1 MSNARNMT
9 ADDKQCLEFFRMF
22 CKGASVFAGLVA
34 DMTGDDGGGSAAVT
48 DTAQAEPTA
57 PAQAE
62 TKDQAPAKPTAP
74 AQAETKAPAEAE
86 TAANDGG
93 QRITRTDV
101 QRAMAAKVR
110 ELAAK
115 GSSPDV
121 VGQLLPK
128 FHGAGCVSDLKAED
142 YPAFLEELAKL

>member
-34 DMTGDDGGGSAAVT
+34 DMTEDGGTDEPAAVADNAVKT
-48 DTAQAEPTA
+48 EQAPAAPTA
-57 PAQAE
+57 PA
-62 TKDQAPAKPTAP
+62 P
-74 AQAETKAPAEAE
+74 AETKAPAPAE
-86 TAANDGG
+86 TAASTSGPK
-93 QRITRTDV
+93 ITRTDV

-110 ELAAK
+110 ELTAK
-115 GSSPDV
+115 GSSPEV
-121 VGQLLPK
+121 VGQLLPR
-128 FHGAGCVSDLKAED
+128 FHGAGCVSDLKADD

>member
-34 DMTGDDGGGSAAVT
+34 DMTGDGGGGSAAVA
-48 DTAQAEPTA
+48 DTAQAETKDPAPAEPTA
-57 PAQAE
+57 PA
-62 TKDQAPAKPTAP
+62 P
-74 AQAETKAPAEAE
+74 AETKAPAQAE

>member
-34 DMTGDDGGGSAAVT
+34 DMTGDDGGGSAAVA
-48 DTAQAEPTA
+48 DTAQAETKDPAPAEPTA
-57 PAQAE
+57 PA
-62 TKDQAPAKPTAP
+62 P
-74 AQAETKAPAEAE
+74 AETKAPAQAE